1 MYDSKFICTYSFYD
15 PVLRKHHSDIPFD
28 LDDVSDFEELSEL
41 LYQGEMLKVFKI
53 EDFHIIGSND
63 AIKAKI
69 TILFNMLSG
78 HSKMVECM
86 RKTAAFMLNDD
97 LELGLMILFSFDYLY
112 LIHICICE
120 FIENGK
126 ISDSSLSDLKKCVF
140 L

>member
-53 EDFHIIGSND
+53 EDFNIIGSND

-69 TILFNMLSG
+69 TILFNMLTG

-97 LELGLMILFSFDYLY
+97 LELESDEIEPFLFTNPKGSNCAKLTPASPW
-112 LIHICICE
+112 ICA
-120 FIENGK
+120 
-126 ISDSSLSDLKKCVF
+126 STL
-140 L
+140 

>member
-53 EDFHIIGSND
+53 EDFNIIGSND

-69 TILFNMLSG
+69 TILFNMLTG

-97 LELGLMILFSFDYLY
+97 LELGLMILFSFDYFFLT
-112 LIHICICE
+112 HKCIFDFLE
-120 FIENGK
+120 TGEITEKNMNA
-126 ISDSSLSDLKKCVF
+126 LLKEVDK
-140 L
+140 